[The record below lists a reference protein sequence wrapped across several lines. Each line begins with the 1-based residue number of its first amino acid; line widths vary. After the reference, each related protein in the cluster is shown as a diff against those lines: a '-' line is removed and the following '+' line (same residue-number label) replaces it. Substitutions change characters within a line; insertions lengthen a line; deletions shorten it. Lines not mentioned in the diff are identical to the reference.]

1 MNLNLKLIHLLI
13 LRFKTTYLTTKPIFM
28 RKPSN
33 KNERYQIAI
42 TANVEEPCMLQVLVE
57 TLAESKPNLPN
68 IRKMHRGWKV
78 LASSSIEARISGG
91 LNLSDRKTIEIPF
104 VTCFLFTCIKTRGKY
119 ELKWSNSLS

>member
-1 MNLNLKLIHLLI
+1 
-13 LRFKTTYLTTKPIFM
+13 M

-57 TLAESKPNLPN
+57 TLAESKPHLPN
-68 IRKMHRGWKV
+68 RFIQVQRGWKI
-78 LASSSIEARISGG
+78 LLSSSIEARISGHI
-91 LNLSDRKTIEIPF
+91 NVSDKKTIEIPF
-104 VTCFLFTCIKTRGKY
+104 VTCFLFTCLKTKGKH